1 MEIRRLKREA
11 VLKEAGRAFGQRGYH
26 NTSLDDVAEALKVS
40 KGTLYN
46 YVKDKQEILY
56 ELHKVS
62 LRIASEAFEHGKAL
76 GGTGAEQLRNV
87 LRHHISSFTR
97 ELGACAVL
105 VELDALREKDRA
117 EIVKQRDVFHKMFV
131 KIIEKG
137 IRDGSIRPVEPS
149 LAVFA
154 FMGAVFWLPKWY
166 SPSGKLRGDELADAM
181 VDLMMSGLLPAG
193 PSKNV
198 GRKSLAAT

>member
-1 MEIRRLKREA
+1 MKIRRLKREA
-11 VLKEAGRAFGQRGYH
+11 VLKEAGKAFGQRGYH
-26 NTSLDDVAEALKVS
+26 NTSLDDIAEALEVS

-56 ELHKVS
+56 ELHKVTM
-62 LRIASEAFEHGKAL
+62 RIAGEAFEHGKAL
-76 GGTGAEQLRNV
+76 GGTGAEQLRNI
-87 LRHHISSFTR
+87 LRQHISSFTT

-105 VELDALREKDRA
+105 VDMDALRDQDRA

-149 LAVFA
+149 LAVFT
-154 FMGAVFWLPKWY
+154 FMGAIFWLPKWY
-166 SPSGKLRGDELADAM
+166 SPAGKLRGDEFADAM
-181 VDLMMSGLLPAG
+181 VDLMMSGLLQTR
-193 PSKNV
+193 PSKSV
-198 GRKSLAAT
+198 ARKSQAAT